1 MFKAK
6 RGFTLIELLIVIVII
21 GILAGIVVGV
31 VGTSANNKAQ
41 DAKKKAVV
49 HEVQNALE
57 QYFLD
62 KNSTYPDAADAAAMK
77 TALVDADLLSASTV
91 LTDNNDTY
99 SIYYNHE
106 ASPEGYTLGFQLR
119 NQNDSGDNVTAT
131 DPKNYEVT
139 AKQQ

>member
-6 RGFTLIELLIVIVII
+6 NGFTLIELLIVIVII

-41 DAKKKAVV
+41 DAKSKANV

-62 KNSTYPDAADAAAMK
+62 NKSVYPQVTTIADMK
-77 TALVDADLLSASTV
+77 TALVDAKLLSDSTNV
-91 LTDNNDTY
+91 TGLKYDDT
-99 SIYYNHE
+99 I
-106 ASPEGYTLGFQLR
+106 PVGGYTLSFVLK
-119 NQNDSGDNVTAT
+119 NQQDSGDNVTGT
-131 DPKNYEVT
+131 SPDKIYSVT

>member
-41 DAKKKAVV
+41 DAKGKAVV

-62 KNSTYPDAADAAAMK
+62 NNSTYPAAADAAAMK
-77 TALVDADLLSASTV
+77 TALVDAELLSDSSNVTG
-91 LTDNNDTY
+91 LTYT
-99 SIYYNHE
+99 HT
-106 ASPEGYTLGFQLR
+106 ASPESYTLSFVLK
-119 NQNDSGDNVTAT
+119 NQNDTGDNVTGT
-131 DPKNYEVT
+131 KPNKVYSVT

>member
-41 DAKKKAVV
+41 DAKSKAVV

-62 KNSTYPDAADAAAMK
+62 NNSAYPSATDAAAMK
-77 TALVDADLLSASTV
+77 TALVGAELLSDSTTV
-91 LTDNNDTY
+91 TGLSY
-99 SIYYNHE
+99 VHE
-106 ASPEGYTLGFQLR
+106 ASPEGYTLSFTLK
-119 NQNDSGDNVTAT
+119 NQKDSGDNVSGVAGA
-131 DPKNYEVT
+131 KVYAVT

>member
-6 RGFTLIELLIVIVII
+6 NGFTLIELLIVIVII

-41 DAKKKAVV
+41 DAKSKANV

-62 KNSTYPDAADAAAMK
+62 NNSTYPAAADAATMK
-77 TALVDADLLSASTV
+77 TALVTAKLLGINASVTGLSYV
-91 LTDNNDTY
+91 HT
-99 SIYYNHE
+99 
-106 ASPEGYTLGFQLR
+106 ASPEGYTLSFTLK
-119 NQNDSGDNVTAT
+119 NQNDSGDNISGADNAKV
-131 DPKNYEVT
+131 YSVT

>member
-21 GILAGIVVGV
+21 GILSGIVVGI

-41 DAKKKAVV
+41 DAKQKAIV

-62 KNSTYPDAADAAAMK
+62 NNSTYPAAADAAAMK
-77 TALVDADLLSASTV
+77 TALVTAELLGSDVDVDS
-91 LTDNNDTY
+91 LTYVHT
-99 SIYYNHE
+99 
-106 ASPEGYTLGFQLR
+106 ASPEGYTLSFILK
-119 NQNDSGDNVTAT
+119 NQNDSGDNVSGTK
-131 DPKNYEVT
+131 PGKIYSVT

>member
-21 GILAGIVVGV
+21 GILSGIVVGI

-41 DAKKKAVV
+41 DAKQKAIV

-62 KNSTYPDAADAAAMK
+62 NNSTYPAAADAAAMK
-77 TALVDADLLSASTV
+77 TALVDAKLLGIDVDVDS
-91 LTDNNDTY
+91 LTYVHT
-99 SIYYNHE
+99 
-106 ASPEGYTLGFQLR
+106 ASPEGYDLTFVLK
-119 NQNDSGDNVTAT
+119 NQNDSGDNVNGTNP
-131 DPKNYEVT
+131 DKFYKVS